1 MNPGKKSILDGKFV
15 FKSKDV
21 VVCTICSKEFK
32 FHRSFSTLKYH
43 LRNKH
48 PFVDMQLSS
57 KTDRQEVSYV
67 QKVPSLRQR
76 RIDEIG
82 KQMSKDK
89 YEKIT
94 KFLACWIARDG
105 RPINIV
111 SDEGLQD
118 VIRVASDDNSYTLPA
133 HRTIN
138 SRIAELFQQT
148 KNKILVFHDFYF
160 IFKFST

>member
-1 MNPGKKSILDGKFV
+1 MLLFAQFAVKNLNFIEVFQRLSIIFEI
-15 FKSKDV
+15 S
-21 VVCTICSKEFK
+21 IS
-32 FHRSFSTLKYH
+32 
-43 LRNKH
+43 
-48 PFVDMQLSS
+48 FVDMQLSS

-94 KFLACWIARDG
+94 KFLAHWIARDG

-160 IFKFST
+160 IFKFTT